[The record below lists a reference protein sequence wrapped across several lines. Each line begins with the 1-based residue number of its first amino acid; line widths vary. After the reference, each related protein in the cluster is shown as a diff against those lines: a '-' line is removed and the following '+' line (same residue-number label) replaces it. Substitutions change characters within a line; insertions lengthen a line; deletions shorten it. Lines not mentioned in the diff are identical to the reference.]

1 MIKLRK
7 ILVFFFVASLIFSLT
22 ACKKPVKKP
31 EPIRKPKME
40 MPKIPAKISRGEN
53 KEPILKVYVVQKG
66 RIEEMPLEKYV
77 EGTVAGEIKND
88 WPIEAI
94 KAQAILARTYVL
106 NFVKTKKSK
115 YKGADISTDFE
126 EAQAWNPVNV
136 NERIKKAVEET
147 RGVVLVYNG
156 DFINAWF
163 HSHSGGQTALS
174 KEGLNYKKSEPP
186 YIVSV
191 KSKESA
197 RAPRDI
203 KNWEV
208 SFTKGEV
215 LNALKK
221 MGLGMNDFKE
231 VKIAKRGP
239 SGRVVTLMFDKTHV
253 NAPDFRM
260 AIGSERLKSTFIEE
274 VSFDGNRVFFKG
286 KGFGHGVGMSQ
297 WGAYQMAEEGKKAKD
312 ILNYYF
318 KGVEIVKIW
327 D

>member
-1 MIKLRK
+1 MNKFRK
-7 ILVFFFVASLIFSLT
+7 ILAVFLAISIAFSIT
-22 ACKKPVKKP
+22 SCKGPAKKP
-31 EPIRKPKME
+31 EPVRKPKMDL
-40 MPKIPAKISRGEN
+40 PQVPSKISKGEN
-53 KEPILKVYVVQKG
+53 KEPVLKVYVVQKG

-126 EAQAWNPVNV
+126 EAQAWNPANV

-147 RGVVLVYNG
+147 RGVVAVYNG

-163 HSHSGGQTALS
+163 HSHSAGRTALA
-174 KEGLNYKKSEPP
+174 KEGLNYKKGEPP

-191 KSKESA
+191 QSKESDK
-197 RAPRDI
+197 APHNV
-203 KNWEV
+203 KSWSA

-215 LNALKK
+215 LSALKK
-221 MGLGMNDFKE
+221 MGVNIGDFKE
-231 VKIAKRGP
+231 VKIGKRGP
-239 SGRVVTLMFDKTHV
+239 SGRVVTLLFDKTPV

-260 AIGSERLKSTFIEE
+260 AIGSERLKSTVIDE
-274 VSFDGNRVFFKG
+274 VRYDGSRVFFKG
-286 KGFGHGVGMSQ
+286 RGFGHGVGMSQ

-318 KGVEIVKIW
+318 KGINIVKIW